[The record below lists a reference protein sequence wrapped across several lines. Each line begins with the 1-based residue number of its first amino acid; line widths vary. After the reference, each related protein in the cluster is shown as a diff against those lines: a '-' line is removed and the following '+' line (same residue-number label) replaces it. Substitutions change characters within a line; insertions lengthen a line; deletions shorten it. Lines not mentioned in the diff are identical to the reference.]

1 MYVDRIYDIIDK
13 TIDDFFVSNG
23 KNIKNIQE
31 EQNFV
36 KYQKEINEIFHEN
49 VISDLQNHL
58 KTRNCLNK
66 TNIFLVYLFHLI
78 QSSGILVTSIAVSN
92 NNTRLAWIGIGL
104 NMCSSLISMY
114 EKINTN
120 IMKKLLNDMHSMKNG
135 TYIDEG
141 ILSNISKDNN
151 TYDTYNLDITDNT
164 KNTKNTDNTNNT
176 NITDNI
182 KNTDITDNIKNTDI
196 IYNENKDVK
205 INF

>member
-1 MYVDRIYDIIDK
+1 MNKD
-13 TIDDFFVSNG
+13 
-23 KNIKNIQE
+23 
-31 EQNFV
+31 
-36 KYQKEINEIFHEN
+36 KEINEIFHEN

>member
-1 MYVDRIYDIIDK
+1 MNKD
-13 TIDDFFVSNG
+13 
-23 KNIKNIQE
+23 
-31 EQNFV
+31 
-36 KYQKEINEIFHEN
+36 KEINEIFHDN

-164 KNTKNTDNTNNT
+164 KNTKNTKNTDNTNNT
-176 NITDNI
+176 NITDNTN
-182 KNTDITDNIKNTDI
+182 NTNITDNIKNTDI

>member
-1 MYVDRIYDIIDK
+1 MNKD
-13 TIDDFFVSNG
+13 
-23 KNIKNIQE
+23 
-31 EQNFV
+31 
-36 KYQKEINEIFHEN
+36 KEINEIFHEN

-78 QSSGILVTSIAVSN
+78 QSSGILVTSFAVSN
-92 NNTRLAWIGIGL
+92 NNSRLAWVGIGL

-135 TYIDEG
+135 TYIDDG
-141 ILSNISKDNN
+141 ILSDRLKDNN
-151 TYDTYNLDITDNT
+151 TNNT
-164 KNTKNTDNTNNT
+164 INNENTNNT
-176 NITDNI
+176 IG
-182 KNTDITDNIKNTDI
+182 
-196 IYNENKDVK
+196 NENNDVT

>member
-1 MYVDRIYDIIDK
+1 MNKD
-13 TIDDFFVSNG
+13 
-23 KNIKNIQE
+23 
-31 EQNFV
+31 
-36 KYQKEINEIFHEN
+36 KEINEIFHEN

-164 KNTKNTDNTNNT
+164 KNTKNTDNIKNTNNT
-176 NITDNI
+176 NNTDNTN
-182 KNTDITDNIKNTDI
+182 NTNITDNIKNTDI

>member
-1 MYVDRIYDIIDK
+1 MNKD
-13 TIDDFFVSNG
+13 
-23 KNIKNIQE
+23 
-31 EQNFV
+31 
-36 KYQKEINEIFHEN
+36 KEINEIFHEN

-164 KNTKNTDNTNNT
+164 KNTDNTNNT